1 MTNSALETTAGPDAK
16 PGPKRRWV
24 RIALAAL
31 GVLML
36 SGFLWAAGPKQVA
49 DNIGQVGFGF
59 GYLLL
64 VTFTWRIIETT
75 GTWVLMT
82 PERRVGWGKLFL
94 IRSAGESVN
103 MLSLFGNVAGEP
115 VKAMLLKRHLG
126 GTESTGLVLLDKTI
140 FFLGSMTFMTVGTVF
155 GVWVLADR
163 PAVVVTSLALLTPW
177 VSVLSFAVWRQAKGD
192 FVVQASR
199 LVRLLRI
206 KLSENTMAKIARVDA
221 LLSDFW
227 RLHKARFFM
236 SYTLHTL
243 GRCVRAVDVW
253 LSCSSSASTSPC
265 RPRSSRLRPAC
276 WRAPASCSSRVAWA
290 RSKAVTPW
298 SSSAIGLGMSVGV
311 TVGILRRIRNYVM
324 AGFGYCCW
332 SSGRPKRR
340 HRSEPP
346 PRVPGL
352 KALLHRLR
360 MAELGTFGTN
370 ENAGPDRRICG
381 DSHLGSHRRRAAPP
395 TVRHEGHP
403 RDPDR
408 CDETAALDGESD
420 SVIVIRGDHVFEATL
435 VVNLMAN
442 PGTVLCLEDGRPMAF
457 HVAVANQAAAVSAI
471 VAGSL
476 PPALA
481 ASLRVVHP
489 KDLSFNNQLRK
500 RATPYVL
507 LISDEQRVQIEEQVF
522 AGSYKGVTDFVTKH
536 VIPRAVLWLT
546 RVAAAVGMR
555 PNHVTT
561 VGLILTIL
569 ATWLFHE
576 GHFGAGLVCA
586 WSMSVLDSVDG
597 KLARVTLDWSKFG
610 DFYDHSIDLIHPP
623 FWYWA
628 WMVGCGAAFAS
639 HPYATLA
646 IWAIMAGYVA
656 QRVLEIAFML
666 MFRIEIHIWRPVDSW
681 FRLITARRNPNLAI
695 LTVATAGRQAAR
707 GHSPRGLLDGG
718 LARRPRVPDPPGCGP
733 QGAWPRD
740 RVVALERRARALSPA
755 S

>member
-1 MTNSALETTAGPDAK
+1 MAELEPSAPTRT
-16 PGPKRRWV
+16 R
-24 RIALAAL
+24 AL
-31 GVLML
+31 
-36 SGFLWAAGPKQVA
+36 
-49 DNIGQVGFGF
+49 IVG
-59 GYLLL
+59 
-64 VTFTWRIIETT
+64 
-75 GTWVLMT
+75 
-82 PERRVGWGKLFL
+82 
-94 IRSAGESVN
+94 S
-103 MLSLFGNVAGEP
+103 
-115 VKAMLLKRHLG
+115 
-126 GTESTGLVLLDKTI
+126 
-140 FFLGSMTFMTVGTVF
+140 
-155 GVWVLADR
+155 
-163 PAVVVTSLALLTPW
+163 
-177 VSVLSFAVWRQAKGD
+177 
-192 FVVQASR
+192 
-199 LVRLLRI
+199 
-206 KLSENTMAKIARVDA
+206 
-221 LLSDFW
+221 
-227 RLHKARFFM
+227 
-236 SYTLHTL
+236 
-243 GRCVRAVDVW
+243 
-253 LSCSSSASTSPC
+253 
-265 RPRSSRLRPAC
+265 
-276 WRAPASCSSRVAWA
+276 
-290 RSKAVTPW
+290 AVTPIW
-298 SSSAIGLGMSVGV
+298 GLTGDER
-311 TVGILRRIRNYVM
+311 LRR
-324 AGFGYCCW
+324 
-332 SSGRPKRR
+332 
-340 HRSEPP
+340 
-346 PRVPGL
+346 L
-352 KALLHRLR
+352 
-360 MAELGTFGTN
+360 FGTKGIPATLID
-370 ENAGPDRRICG
+370 AG
-381 DSHLGSHRRRAAPP
+381 
-395 TVRHEGHP
+395 
-403 RDPDR
+403 
-408 CDETAALDGESD
+408 ETAALDGEAD

-457 HVAVANQAAAVSAI
+457 HVAVADQAAAVAAI
-471 VAGSL
+471 VAGAL

-628 WMVGCGAAFAS
+628 WMVGVGAAFAS

-695 LTVATAGRQAAR
+695 LTVATLVGRPLEGILLVAFWTVVSLVVHAFQILQAAV
-707 GHSPRGLLDGG
+707 HKARGLVIESWLSSDAP
-718 LARRPRVPDPPGCGP
+718 AR
-733 QGAWPRD
+733 
-740 RVVALERRARALSPA
+740 
-755 S
+755 

>member
-253 LSCSSSASTSPC
+253 LIVFLLGKHITLQAAFFAAAAGMLASTSFVFIPGG
-265 RPRSSRLRPAC
+265 LGAFEGGH
-276 WRAPASCSSRVAWA
+276 
-290 RSKAVTPW
+290 AVVFE
-298 SSSAIGLGMSVGV
+298 AIGLGLSVGV

-324 AGFGYCCW
+324 AGFGY
-332 SSGRPKRR
+332 
-340 HRSEPP
+340 
-346 PRVPGL
+346 
-352 KALLHRLR
+352 LLLVFWP
-360 MAELGTFGTN
+360 AE
-370 ENAGPDRRICG
+370 
-381 DSHLGSHRRRAAPP
+381 APP
-395 TVRHEGHP
+395 
-403 RDPDR
+403 
-408 CDETAALDGESD
+408 
-420 SVIVIRGDHVFEATL
+420 
-435 VVNLMAN
+435 
-442 PGTVLCLEDGRPMAF
+442 
-457 HVAVANQAAAVSAI
+457 
-471 VAGSL
+471 
-476 PPALA
+476 
-481 ASLRVVHP
+481 
-489 KDLSFNNQLRK
+489 
-500 RATPYVL
+500 
-507 LISDEQRVQIEEQVF
+507 
-522 AGSYKGVTDFVTKH
+522 
-536 VIPRAVLWLT
+536 
-546 RVAAAVGMR
+546 
-555 PNHVTT
+555 
-561 VGLILTIL
+561 
-569 ATWLFHE
+569 
-576 GHFGAGLVCA
+576 
-586 WSMSVLDSVDG
+586 
-597 KLARVTLDWSKFG
+597 SK
-610 DFYDHSIDLIHPP
+610 
-623 FWYWA
+623 
-628 WMVGCGAAFAS
+628 
-639 HPYATLA
+639 
-646 IWAIMAGYVA
+646 
-656 QRVLEIAFML
+656 
-666 MFRIEIHIWRPVDSW
+666 
-681 FRLITARRNPNLAI
+681 
-695 LTVATAGRQAAR
+695 
-707 GHSPRGLLDGG
+707 
-718 LARRPRVPDPPGCGP
+718 
-733 QGAWPRD
+733 
-740 RVVALERRARALSPA
+740 
-755 S
+755 

>member
-1 MTNSALETTAGPDAK
+1 
-16 PGPKRRWV
+16 
-24 RIALAAL
+24 
-31 GVLML
+31 
-36 SGFLWAAGPKQVA
+36 
-49 DNIGQVGFGF
+49 
-59 GYLLL
+59 
-64 VTFTWRIIETT
+64 
-75 GTWVLMT
+75 MT
-82 PERRVGWGKLFL
+82 PIWGLTGDERLR
-94 IRSAGESVN
+94 R
-103 MLSLFGNVAGEP
+103 LFGTKG
-115 VKAMLLKRHLG
+115 
-126 GTESTGLVLLDKTI
+126 I
-140 FFLGSMTFMTVGTVF
+140 
-155 GVWVLADR
+155 
-163 PAVVVTSLALLTPW
+163 PATLI
-177 VSVLSFAVWRQAKGD
+177 D
-192 FVVQASR
+192 AS
-199 LVRLLRI
+199 
-206 KLSENTMAKIARVDA
+206 
-221 LLSDFW
+221 
-227 RLHKARFFM
+227 
-236 SYTLHTL
+236 
-243 GRCVRAVDVW
+243 
-253 LSCSSSASTSPC
+253 
-265 RPRSSRLRPAC
+265 
-276 WRAPASCSSRVAWA
+276 
-290 RSKAVTPW
+290 
-298 SSSAIGLGMSVGV
+298 
-311 TVGILRRIRNYVM
+311 
-324 AGFGYCCW
+324 
-332 SSGRPKRR
+332 
-340 HRSEPP
+340 
-346 PRVPGL
+346 
-352 KALLHRLR
+352 
-360 MAELGTFGTN
+360 
-370 ENAGPDRRICG
+370 
-381 DSHLGSHRRRAAPP
+381 
-395 TVRHEGHP
+395 
-403 RDPDR
+403 
-408 CDETAALDGESD
+408 ETAALDGDAD

-457 HVAVANQAAAVSAI
+457 HVAVADQAAAVSAI

-666 MFRIEIHIWRPVDSW
+666 MFRIEDPHLEAGGQLVPAHHRPAQPQPGHPHG
-681 FRLITARRNPNLAI
+681 RH
-695 LTVATAGRQAAR
+695 AGRQAAR
-707 GHSPRGLLDGG
+707 GHSPRGPLDGG